1 MSLFRL
7 FPGRRFVK
15 ISTSSVGRNGYKT
28 SALHAGPGGAG
39 RSLSRHR
46 RSRDGG
52 RWVSRP
58 AAMRLSRGMG
68 VDFSCAGAGVCA
80 GVWSW
85 SLCVGG
91 AWCAGARVVTRRVAH
106 GPGACAVLDVAGDLH

>member
-52 RWVSRP
+52 RW
-58 AAMRLSRGMG
+58 AARTGQMI
-68 VDFSCAGAGVCA
+68 F
-80 GVWSW
+80 
-85 SLCVGG
+85 
-91 AWCAGARVVTRRVAH
+91 H
-106 GPGACAVLDVAGDLH
+106 